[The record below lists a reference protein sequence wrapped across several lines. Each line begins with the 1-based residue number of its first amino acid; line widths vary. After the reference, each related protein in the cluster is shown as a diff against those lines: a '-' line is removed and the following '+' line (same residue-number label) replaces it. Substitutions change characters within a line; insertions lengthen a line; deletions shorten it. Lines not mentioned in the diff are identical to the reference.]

1 MKKCVY
7 GTITGIID
15 FPSRLAVSVYMQGCN
30 LRCSYCHNM
39 DVVEGEARM
48 TVEDVL
54 QEVESLQSSFLSKK
68 IGVVLTGG
76 EPTAN
81 PMFDRLV
88 ESLDGYPLSI
98 HTNGLILPDPSYK
111 FESCILSL
119 KSERELSNVS
129 LEKYVAS
136 MNAAF
141 QWYDICGHKEL
152 RIVDVPF
159 QWYDHHKMLD
169 LLSIPDGWKIKWVQM
184 SS

>member
-1 MKKCVY
+1 M
-7 GTITGIID
+7 TGIID

-48 TVEDVL
+48 TVEDVV
-54 QEVESLQSSFLSKK
+54 QEVESLQANFLSRK

-98 HTNGLILPDPSYK
+98 HTNGLILPEPNYK

-119 KSERELSNVS
+119 KSKHELSYVS
-129 LEKYVAS
+129 QETYVDS

-141 QWYDICGHKEL
+141 QWYDICGYKEL
-152 RIVDVPF
+152 RIVDVPD
-159 QWYDHHKMLD
+159 QWTDHHHMLG
-169 LLSIPDGWKIKWVQM
+169 LLSIPDGWIIKWVQM